1 MNDYELLYI
10 ITPRKAPADVDAVI
24 EWVGQQVTTAGGEIL
39 AVSNWGRR
47 RLAYPINHHFEGTYV
62 LQHLRM
68 PPTGAVSLEAALH
81 ITEDVIRHM
90 LTRDIVNPDAS
101 APPEYVGERPR
112 FAPRAA
118 APFAEAPAE
127 AATAE
132 APAAAPA
139 VEASTAAVET
149 PAAAE
154 AAPAAAAPAAEVAE
168 APAAEVPAAEAP
180 AAEAPAAPETAEAVE
195 EPTPAATE

>member
-10 ITPRKAPADVDAVI
+10 ITPRKAPADVDTVI
-24 EWVGQQVTTAGGEIL
+24 EWVGEQVTAGGGEITKTN
-39 AVSNWGRR
+39 NWGRR

-68 PPTGAVSLEAALH
+68 PATAAVSLESALH

-90 LTRDIVNPDAS
+90 LTRGIVDPEGA

-112 FAPRAA
+112 FAPRPA
-118 APFAEAPAE
+118 APAPAPEASAETSEAPAE
-127 AATAE
+127 EAAAAPVAE
-132 APAAAPA
+132 APAAP
-139 VEASTAAVET
+139 
-149 PAAAE
+149 AAE
-154 AAPAAAAPAAEVAE
+154 AAPAEAE
-168 APAAEVPAAEAP
+168 APATEEGS
-180 AAEAPAAPETAEAVE
+180 E